1 MQNSIFSTLFIGQNL
16 VKLSEVNSTNTYLKE
31 LVSKSEPLI
40 EGTVIMADHQFA
52 GRGQKDNI
60 WYSQAG
66 KNLTFSIYL
75 KPSSLAV
82 SKQFVLIMVIC
93 LGIVDALKPILGNDS
108 KIKWPN
114 DIYFKNNKL
123 GGILIEN
130 STKGYQL
137 KESIIGIG
145 LNVNQKDFPESLS
158 RVTSISNVLLKD
170 YNLDDLLI
178 QICQNIESRYLQ
190 LKAGNEELLKKD
202 YLKSLYRLEEQHL
215 FEINKQKITGTIKGT
230 NESGK
235 LLLQTE
241 ECLKELDLKE
251 VTFLFN

>member
-82 SKQFVLIMVIC
+82 SKQFILNMVIC

-130 STKGYQL
+130 GWIRILGSGSAKLNRSLPEWNLGKSYMEFGQTSPFL
-137 KESIIGIG
+137 LVADDAIGGFFILNGGG
-145 LNVNQKDFPESLS
+145 LGNDF
-158 RVTSISNVLLKD
+158 
-170 YNLDDLLI
+170 
-178 QICQNIESRYLQ
+178 
-190 LKAGNEELLKKD
+190 G
-202 YLKSLYRLEEQHL
+202 
-215 FEINKQKITGTIKGT
+215 KI
-230 NESGK
+230 
-235 LLLQTE
+235 
-241 ECLKELDLKE
+241 
-251 VTFLFN
+251 

>member
-82 SKQFVLIMVIC
+82 SKQFVLNMVIC

-178 QICQNIESRYLQ
+178 QI
-190 LKAGNEELLKKD
+190 
-202 YLKSLYRLEEQHL
+202 
-215 FEINKQKITGTIKGT
+215 
-230 NESGK
+230 
-235 LLLQTE
+235 
-241 ECLKELDLKE
+241 
-251 VTFLFN
+251 